1 MFYLYCLSINPTQ
14 GAERFP
20 KRLQCSSCQW
30 IILSTAQQNANA
42 SRLLPARGQ
51 RPCDCGSAEK
61 RDELPS
67 FHEAS
72 STAETIP
79 ITFSTDQG
87 GGNRRLAT
95 DQRPQS
101 SSASRFTGN
110 GNSSGSF
117 AIFAAIPPRLPSS
130 PAF

>member
-1 MFYLYCLSINPTQ
+1 MFFLPVDHPLHGST
-14 GAERFP
+14 ERQRVEAAARARP
-20 KRLQCSSCQW
+20 AAMRL
-30 IILSTAQQNANA
+30 
-42 SRLLPARGQ
+42 R
-51 RPCDCGSAEK
+51 SAEK